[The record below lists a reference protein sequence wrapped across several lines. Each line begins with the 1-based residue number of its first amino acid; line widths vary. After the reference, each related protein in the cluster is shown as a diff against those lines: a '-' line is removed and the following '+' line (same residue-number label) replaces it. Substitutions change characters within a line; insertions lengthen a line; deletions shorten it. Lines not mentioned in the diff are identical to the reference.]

1 MYILIILFII
11 YYIKG
16 EKVILLIIKYLEMKI
31 ISLFVLMFDF
41 LVVYLVRMLY

>member
-11 YYIKG
+11 YYIKE